1 MSQGNILIIDDNPV
15 NLQSL
20 FIYLEKAGF
29 KVLYESDGEAG
40 IEAVKR
46 FKPHII
52 LLDVMMPGIDG
63 FETCRRLKAD
73 DATRNIPVIF
83 MTALTET
90 VDEVK
95 GLEVGAVD
103 YITKPLSIETV
114 LARVTTHLTN
124 RRLQKKLE
132 EQNAKLEEAL
142 ANVKM
147 LKGLLP
153 ICGRCKKIRD
163 DKGYWS
169 RIEEYLETH
178 SDLLFSHGICPECM
192 EALYGEQEWYKNR
205 KMQIDRVMESEYRK

>member
-1 MSQGNILIIDDNPV
+1 MSLGHILIIDDNAV

-20 FIYLEKAGF
+20 FAYLEKKEFTILVA
-29 KVLYESDGEAG
+29 SDGESG
-40 IEAVKR
+40 IDAAIR
-46 FKPHII
+46 FKPNII

-63 FETCRRLKAD
+63 FETCRLLKAD
-73 DATRNIPVIF
+73 EATRDIPVIF
-83 MTALTET
+83 MTALTDT
-90 VDEVK
+90 GDEVK
-95 GLEVGAVD
+95 GLKAGAVD
-103 YITKPLSIETV
+103 YITKPLQFEAV

-124 RRLQKKLE
+124 RRLQKQLE
-132 EQNAKLEEAL
+132 EQNAELEEAL

-178 SDLLFSHGICPECM
+178 SDLLFSHGICPDCM
-192 EALYGEQEWYKNR
+192 DALYGEQEWYKNR
-205 KMQIDRVMESEYRK
+205 KNKISRVMEGGIHE